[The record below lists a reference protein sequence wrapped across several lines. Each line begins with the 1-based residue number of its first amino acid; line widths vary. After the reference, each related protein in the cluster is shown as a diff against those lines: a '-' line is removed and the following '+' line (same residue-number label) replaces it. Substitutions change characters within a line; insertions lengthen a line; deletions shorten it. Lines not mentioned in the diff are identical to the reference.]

1 MEEMKLPEWMSKGRG
16 VKYCEGIDVR
26 QGFMEK
32 NLLTLARFARW
43 FVSQSGS
50 THAVW
55 RGCPG
60 GRGLLQSVSPSA
72 RIAGTGVLIVAC
84 VFARSAGE
92 IMFAAAIS
100 LMLAVFSRV
109 NMFILLKR
117 ILPAFLLTLT
127 VFSPVFFGFFLG
139 GSEIAGFDVFSMR
152 VALTFEGVRLG
163 AMLVLRVTIMASFMA
178 ILFLSTAESDIFKG
192 LSRLPVPGFF
202 TTALFMTFR
211 YFFVLLKIV
220 EDANLSRKSRVINPA
235 KLKDSRGWFAFSAG
249 FMFERAFRFSE
260 DLTSAMVSR
269 GFTGRLKV
277 SKVVPFAVA
286 DYAWIGFSFFVFF
299 IMAGA

>member
-1 MEEMKLPEWMSKGRG
+1 MEEMKLPEWMGEAKA
-16 VKYCEGIDVR
+16 VKYLDGIDVR

-43 FVSQSGS
+43 FVSRSDN
-50 THAVW
+50 AF
-55 RGCPG
+55 

-109 NMFILLKR
+109 NMLMLLKR

-127 VFSPVFFGFFLG
+127 VFSPVFFGFFSG
-139 GSEIAGFDVFSMR
+139 GSELMGFDVFSAR

-163 AMLVLRVTIMASFMA
+163 AMLVSRVIVITSFMA

-211 YFFVLLKIV
+211 YLFVLLKIV
-220 EDANLSRKSRVINPA
+220 EDEFLSRKSRVINPA
-235 KLKDSRGWFAFSAG
+235 KLKDTQGWFAFSVG
-249 FMFERAFRFSE
+249 FMVERAFRFSG

-277 SKVVPFAVA
+277 SKGVPFAIA
-286 DYAWIGFSFFVFF
+286 DYAWLGFSFFVFF
-299 IMAGA
+299 IMARA